1 MPFSHTTGGL
11 RSGYVRVP
19 ILEMYIIINTY
30 LQGTYLSKL
39 VLYGTRA

>member
-19 ILEMYIIINTY
+19 ILEMYINTY